1 MSWVESLFNGF
12 SDSMSDML
20 SNMSFE
26 GLFNKFIS
34 WLYEAVFGGISELL
48 TKLNSMGAEI
58 FDLQWCKLFMQFFAR
73 FGGIMFVI
81 GLILSFYE
89 LAIAV
94 QSGQEDKSIKDTII
108 NNMKGFIA
116 TYCFVNVPV
125 ELYRLAISFQ
135 NSFSGGIIAIT
146 GAENWTGSLGS
157 YADSTLANWYNS
169 TIGAEA
175 QIIGLYSLC
184 LLIAFCYCIIK
195 VFFANLKRG
204 GILLTLIAVGS
215 LHMISVPR
223 GYSDGFTGWCKQVVG
238 ICLTAFMQTSLLFA
252 GLITFSSTPLLGIG
266 VMLAATEVPRIAEK
280 FGLETSMKANPMQ
293 ALYATSMVSNIV
305 RSVAH

>member
-1 MSWVESLFNGF
+1 MSWAESLFSGF
-12 SDSMSDML
+12 SESMSEIF

-26 GLFNKFIS
+26 GMFNKFIS
-34 WLYEAVFGGISELL
+34 WLYEAIFGGISELL

-58 FDLQWCKLFMQFFAR
+58 FDLEWCKLFMQFFAR

-81 GLILSFYE
+81 GMVLSFYE
-89 LAIAV
+89 LAIGV

-108 NNMKGFIA
+108 NNIKGFIA
-116 TYCFVNVPV
+116 TYCFVNIPV
-125 ELYRLAISFQ
+125 ALYRLAISFQ
-135 NSFSGGIIAIT
+135 NRFSYGIIEIT

-157 YADSTLANWYNS
+157 YANSTLTTWYSNII
-169 TIGAEA
+169 TAEA
-175 QIIGLYSLC
+175 QIIGLYALC

-252 GLITFSSTPLLGIG
+252 GLITFSSNPLLGIG
-266 VMLAATEVPRIAEK
+266 VMLASTEVPRIAEK

-293 ALYATSMVSNIV
+293 ALYATNMVSSII
-305 RSVAH
+305 RTVAH